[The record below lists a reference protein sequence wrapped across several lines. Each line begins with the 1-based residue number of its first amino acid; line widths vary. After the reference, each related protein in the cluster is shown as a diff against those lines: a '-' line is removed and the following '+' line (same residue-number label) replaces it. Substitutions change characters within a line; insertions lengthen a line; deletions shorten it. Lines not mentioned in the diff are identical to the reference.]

1 MTIPDFQSIML
12 PLLNLL
18 ADEQEHS
25 LRETIDSLSEKFAL
39 SEEERL
45 QLLPSGKQSM
55 FNNRVS
61 WAKTHLAKAG
71 LLKTTKRGYF
81 QITQQGLKV
90 WKEHPQKITLKFL
103 QQFPTFVEFK
113 QPKNTELNSTDL
125 EDDNKST
132 TPEEELESAFQ
143 KLNQTLASDLIEQI
157 KLGSPR
163 FFEMLVVDLLVKMGY
178 GGTRKDAGQ
187 VIGRSG
193 DEGIDGLINEDR
205 LGLDVIYIQAKRWQ
219 NPVGRPEIQKFT
231 GALEGFRARKG
242 IFITSSSFTSDA
254 QEYVE
259 RIDKKV
265 ILIDGDKLAQ
275 LMIEY
280 NVGVSPVVSYEIKK
294 VDLDYFME
302 E

>member
-12 PLLNLL
+12 PLLNLF

-25 LRETIDSLSEKFAL
+25 LREIIDSLSETFAL
-39 SEEERL
+39 SEEERA

-61 WAKTHLAKAG
+61 WAKTHLTKAG

-90 WKEHPQKITLKFL
+90 WKEHPPKINNKFL
-103 QQFPTFVEFK
+103 QQFPKFIEFK
-113 QPKNTELNSTDL
+113 QNKNSDLNSLDVD
-125 EDDNKST
+125 DDNKFT

-157 KLGSPR
+157 KSGSPR

-193 DEGIDGLINEDR
+193 DEGVDGLINEDR

-231 GALEGFRARKG
+231 GALEGFRAKKG
-242 IFITSSSFTSDA
+242 IFITSSSFTNDA

>member
-1 MTIPDFQSIML
+1 ML

-25 LRETIDSLSEKFAL
+25 LRGTIDSLSEIFAL
-39 SEEERL
+39 SDEERTK
-45 QLLPSGKQSM
+45 LLPSGKQSR
-55 FNNRVS
+55 FANRVG
-61 WAKTHLAKAG
+61 WAKTYLIKAG
-71 LLKTTKRGYF
+71 LLETTKRGYF
-81 QITQQGLKV
+81 KITEQGLKI
-90 WKEHPQKITLKFL
+90 WNEHPPQINTKFL
-103 QQFPTFVEFK
+103 QQFPTFGEFQEQNK
-113 QPKNTELNSTDL
+113 KDLSSPNLESDTNS
-125 EDDNKST
+125 ST

-157 KLGSPR
+157 KAGSPR
-163 FFEMLVVDLLVKMGY
+163 FFEILVVDLLVKMGY

-193 DEGIDGLINEDR
+193 DEGVDGLINEDR

-231 GALEGFRARKG
+231 GALEGFRAKKG
-242 IFITSSSFTSDA
+242 IFITSSSFTNDA

-294 VDLDYFME
+294 VDSDYFME